1 MRFYGL
7 FHMVVVSLKKKSY
20 ICHLGSDNLRIPSF
34 ILFPD
39 LCALQKS
46 APARGVAK
54 CCYGSVFLLF
64 SCFHPNHAACWVER
78 AWKQWQEAEECK
90 VAVREVFV

>member
-1 MRFYGL
+1 MCFYGL

-20 ICHLGSDNLRIPSF
+20 ICHLGSNSLIIPSF

-46 APARGVAK
+46 APARCVAL
-54 CCYGSVFLLF
+54 SVAMVVFF
-64 SCFHPNHAACWVER
+64 FFFPAFTQIMQRVE
-78 AWKQWQEAEECK
+78 
-90 VAVREVFV
+90 